1 MKPFPIFSAQT
12 DQINRAFDMQR
23 LANLFIS
30 KARVENLNLVCS
42 VGGVNLIR
50 MVKKQN
56 RLKAEK
62 QKSVNFHKL
71 IDKISISINIT
82 KKRIKNLH

>member
-1 MKPFPIFSAQT
+1 MRKFSAQT

-23 LANLFIS
+23 LTNLFLS
-30 KARVENLNLVCS
+30 KARVENLNLVCL

-56 RLKAEK
+56 ASKAEK
-62 QKSVNFHKL
+62 QKNVNFHKL
-71 IDKISISINIT
+71 IDKVSISVNIT
-82 KKRIKNLH
+82 KKRNFYA